1 MTDNDTDAADSSTTE
16 PPGAQAEP
24 AAAPSATGPRS
35 AGSDAAGTPEVAD
48 TGEPIPALPDD
59 EAGTVPA
66 DADPVTGA
74 VGTPDGDD
82 DTGAAPEPGPAPTR
96 AERRARAAAAR
107 VDAIRAQGVDVHP
120 PTALERVSYAAVR
133 GLFFGVA
140 KLYFRLEVRGTA
152 NVPPHGPFVLAP
164 VHRSNLDFIL
174 VSTVRRPRMRYMGK
188 ASIWKSKALGRF
200 VSMLGAFP
208 VHRGTADRESL
219 RTCMR
224 VIENGEPLVMFPEG
238 TRRSGDAVEDLFDG
252 PAYVAS
258 RAGVPLVPV
267 GIGGSDDAMP
277 VGARLIRPRKIVL
290 IVGGPIVP
298 PTGDGSGRVPRRVV
312 RQLTDELQVE
322 VQRLYD
328 EARAAAG

>member
-1 MTDNDTDAADSSTTE
+1 MTD
-16 PPGAQAEP
+16 Q
-24 AAAPSATGPRS
+24 
-35 AGSDAAGTPEVAD
+35 GSHP
-48 TGEPIPALPDD
+48 
-59 EAGTVPA
+59 EAGE
-66 DADPVTGA
+66 PVTGA
-74 VGTPDGDD
+74 PDADS
-82 DTGAAPEPGPAPTR
+82 PGPAATEPSVA
-96 AERRARAAAAR
+96 AEPVAEAPDAEPVPAAEAVAEPVAAEPSVAESSGMAADDAVAGETPAQAAAR
-107 VDAIRAQGVDVHP
+107 RAARRDTVRAEAVDVHP
-120 PTALERVSYAAVR
+120 PTALERTSYAAIR
-133 GLFFGVA
+133 GLFLGLA
-140 KLYFRLEVRGTA
+140 KLYFRLEVRGTG
-152 NVPPHGPFVLAP
+152 NVPAHGPFVLAP

-188 ASIWKSKALGRF
+188 ASIWKSRALGKF

-252 PAYVAS
+252 PAYVAA

-267 GIGGSDDAMP
+267 GIGGSDAAMP
-277 VGARLIRPRKIVL
+277 VGARFVWPRKIVI
-290 IVGGPIVP
+290 IVGEPIVP

-312 RQLTDELQVE
+312 RQLTEQLQRE
-322 VQRLYD
+322 IQALYD